1 MATINKINVNSIEYD
16 LNADTV
22 DGKHASE
29 FATSAQG
36 TKADN
41 ALPKTGGTMTGNLG
55 VNGLI
60 TQGSPSSDSTVTSMN
75 RFASALFVEGNGAV
89 PNVPKAAGFYLGKSQ
104 TDDNR
109 HMDIVSGADYSY
121 IDFNKAG
128 SNLDYDARILVNV
141 TTGDTLFMWDNS
153 KPDKIFN
160 VLGSVRQNGEQLAT
174 VNWVNSVMPAA
185 GATVTIKSWTTA
197 DM

>member
-1 MATINKINVNSIEYD
+1 MATINKINVNSIVYD

-22 DGKHASE
+22 DNKHASD

-41 ALPKTGGTMTGNLG
+41 ALPKAGGTITGNLV

-60 TQGSPSSDSTVTSMN
+60 TQGSPSADSTITSMN
-75 RFASALFVEGNGAV
+75 RFASDLFVQGSGAA
-89 PNVPKAAGFYLGKSQ
+89 PNVPKVAGFYLGKSQ
-104 TDDNR
+104 SDDNR

-121 IDFNKAG
+121 IDFNKAS

-141 TTGDTLFMWDNS
+141 TTGDTQFMWDNS
-153 KPDKIFN
+153 KPNKIFN

-174 VNWVNSVMPAA
+174 VNWVNSVMPAP
-185 GATVTIKSWTTA
+185 GATVTIKSWTSA
-197 DM
+197 DI